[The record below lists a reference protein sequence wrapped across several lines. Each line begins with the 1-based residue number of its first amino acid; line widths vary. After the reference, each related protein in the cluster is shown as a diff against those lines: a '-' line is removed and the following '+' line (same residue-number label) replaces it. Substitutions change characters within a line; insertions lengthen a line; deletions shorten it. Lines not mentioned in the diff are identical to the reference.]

1 MVQFMYNY
9 GLLGKWKLKLNLHN
23 MLPTTLIFI
32 ITSAD
37 DMLLL
42 EDKGEEQENKINKR
56 HQSLQKSSSE
66 IM

>member
-1 MVQFMYNY
+1 
-9 GLLGKWKLKLNLHN
+9 